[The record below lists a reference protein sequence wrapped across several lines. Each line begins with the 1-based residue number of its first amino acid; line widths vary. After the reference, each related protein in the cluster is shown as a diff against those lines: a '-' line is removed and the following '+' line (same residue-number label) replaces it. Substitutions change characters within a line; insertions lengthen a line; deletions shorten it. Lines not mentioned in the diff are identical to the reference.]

1 LKELK
6 EKISDG
12 TELNL
17 QHPLSLLVPPEP
29 PKEHGY
35 RSFGSLWQ
43 ADDKLLSL
51 AESNVPQLYGDLG
64 GGEGSHQ
71 DRIWELKRLLKSLLV
86 NFLELTGIMS
96 TRPEEFPTK
105 IEDIRIILINM
116 HHLLNEYRP
125 HQSRE
130 SLILTVQEQIQ
141 QKQTEVETVRRVC
154 DTIRK
159 RIQSL
164 AEQVAQVD
172 DNLDSTELQGYS
184 ALCGGDGDDKKRDLL
199 SWRALDEI

>member
-1 LKELK
+1 
-6 EKISDG
+6 
-12 TELNL
+12 
-17 QHPLSLLVPPEP
+17 
-29 PKEHGY
+29 
-35 RSFGSLWQ
+35 
-43 ADDKLLSL
+43 
-51 AESNVPQLYGDLG
+51 
-64 GGEGSHQ
+64 
-71 DRIWELKRLLKSLLV
+71 
-86 NFLELTGIMS
+86 
-96 TRPEEFPTK
+96 
-105 IEDIRIILINM
+105 
-116 HHLLNEYRP
+116 
-125 HQSRE
+125 
-130 SLILTVQEQIQ
+130 VQEQIQ